1 MNYRVL
7 VTDNLSNEGVEIL
20 KKYPQLNVD
29 VKNKIPP
36 EELKNIIGEYDAI
49 VVRSATKLT
58 ADILDKATHLKVAGR
73 AGIGVDNIDVES
85 ATKRG
90 IVVMNTPGGNS
101 ITTAEHTIALLFA
114 VARKIP
120 QATASVKA
128 EKWEKSKFEGIELYN
143 KTIGIIGLGNI
154 GGIVADRCIGLKM
167 RVIGYDPFIKP
178 EKAKELGV
186 ELVSLEEIY
195 RRADIISVHVPL
207 SKDTKGLIN
216 KDTISKMKD
225 GVIILNCARGGIVNE
240 ADLIEGL
247 KSGKIGGAGLDVF
260 EKEPPGKSPLFE
272 LENVVLT
279 PHLGASTREA
289 QVNVAIAIAEQIV
302 DYLING
308 IIKNAVNFPAI
319 PSETLSLLKPY
330 IDLSEK
336 LGRFLSQVADTQIE
350 AISIDYSGEISS
362 YNTAPLT
369 IATLKGLL
377 TRMLGENVNYINAP
391 LLARERGLKLV
402 ESKSLQAEDYQSLVT
417 VKMKTVGEEFMVA
430 GTIFGK
436 KDQKFVKFGSYD
448 IEVIPEGNILM
459 VYNNDKPGVLGA
471 IGTYLG
477 KSGVNIAGLQL
488 GRDKPGGRAVAFIMI
503 DAPVSDE
510 VVNGLTRLENIISAK
525 AISI

>member
-1 MNYRVL
+1 MTYKVL
-7 VTDNLSNEGVEIL
+7 VTDNLSREGIDIL
-20 KKYPQLNVD
+20 KKYSQLSVD

-36 EELKNIIGEYDAI
+36 DELKNIISDYDAI
-49 VVRSATKLT
+49 IVRSATKLT
-58 ADILDKATHLKVAGR
+58 AEILGNARKLKVVGR

-85 ATKRG
+85 ATKHG
-90 IVVMNTPGGNS
+90 VVVMNTPGGNS
-101 ITTAEHTIALLFA
+101 ITTAEHTIAMLFS

-120 QATASVKA
+120 QATVSVKA
-128 EKWEKSKFEGIELYN
+128 GKWEKSKFEGVELYN

-154 GGIVADRCIGLKM
+154 GSIVADRCMGLKM

-178 EKAKELGV
+178 DKAKELGV
-186 ELVSLEEIY
+186 ELVSLDELY
-195 RRADIISVHVPL
+195 SRVDIITVHVPL

-216 KDTISKMKD
+216 KETISKMKN

-240 ADLIEGL
+240 ADLIEAL
-247 KSGKIGGAGLDVF
+247 KSGKVAGAGLDVF
-260 EKEPPGKSPLFE
+260 EKEPPEKSPLFE
-272 LENVVLT
+272 VDNVVLT
-279 PHLGASTREA
+279 PHLGASTKEA
-289 QVNVAIAIAEQIV
+289 QVNVTIAIAEQIV

-330 IDLSEK
+330 INLSEK
-336 LGRFLSQVADTQIE
+336 LGNFLSQVAEKQIE
-350 AISIDYSGEISS
+350 SIAIEYNGEISS

-391 LLARERGLKLV
+391 LLAKERGLKLI
-402 ESKSLQAEDYQSLVT
+402 ESKSSQSEDYQSLIT
-417 VKMKTVGEEFMVA
+417 VKINAGGEEFIIG

-436 KDQKFVKFGSYD
+436 KDLKFVKFDSYD

-459 VYNNDKPGVLGA
+459 VYNNDKPGVLGG

-477 KSGVNIAGLQL
+477 KNKVNIAGLQL
-488 GRDKPGGRAVAFIMI
+488 GRDKPGGRAVAFVMI
-503 DAPVSDE
+503 DQPVSSE
-510 VVNGLTRLENIISAK
+510 ILNGLTKLENIISAK
-525 AISI
+525 LISL